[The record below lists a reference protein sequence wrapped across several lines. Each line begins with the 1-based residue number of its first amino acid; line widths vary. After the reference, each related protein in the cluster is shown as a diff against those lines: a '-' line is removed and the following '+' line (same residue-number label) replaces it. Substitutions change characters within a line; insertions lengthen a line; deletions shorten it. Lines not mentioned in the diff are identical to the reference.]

1 MLYHPQMP
9 DQEADLPLPQTAEE
23 ARSRLQK
30 RFAPLTQGTVPNPLP
45 PLLVHPETPLTLDL
59 RLVSQRTE

>member
-1 MLYHPQMP
+1 
-9 DQEADLPLPQTAEE
+9 LPLPQTAEE